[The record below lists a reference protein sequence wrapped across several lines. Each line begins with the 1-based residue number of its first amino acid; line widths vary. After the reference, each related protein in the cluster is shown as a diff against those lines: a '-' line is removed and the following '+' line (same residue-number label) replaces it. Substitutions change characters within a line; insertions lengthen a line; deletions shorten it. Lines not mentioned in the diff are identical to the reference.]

1 MFCRNCGKDIV
12 GTPKVCANCGS
23 HPVNA
28 TSFCRYC
35 GGITSDQDVMCQK
48 CGSAVRTFTK
58 AGKASGKAEQ
68 GWSTKTK
75 RRLIVAAA
83 IFVVVYA
90 VLALPARIVLKP
102 LQSALSG
109 FVLSTIGYTS
119 IPLQS
124 ISANPGNIPMV
135 AYNDR
140 AENVARFA
148 VDQTQQL
155 TINAKYTKNTST
167 GSGISKDVTNNCT
180 FQSSDEQIAK
190 VTSTGLVK
198 GIALGT
204 ANIKVSYTAIPG
216 SDDLFSASKGKL
228 PITITIPVPVTVR

>member
-48 CGSAVRTFTK
+48 CGSAIRTFTK

-68 GWSTKTK
+68 GWSTKAK
-75 RRLIVAAA
+75 RRLIVAAL

-90 VLALPARIVLKP
+90 VLALPTRIVLKP
-102 LQSALSG
+102 LQSALSD

-119 IPLQS
+119 IPLHS
-124 ISANPGNIPMV
+124 LSVKPYNIPMPV
-135 AYNDR
+135 YNQGQD
-140 AENVARFA
+140 NIARFA
-148 VDQTQQL
+148 VNQTQQL
-155 TINAKYTKNTST
+155 TINAEYMKTTST
-167 GSGISKDVTNNCT
+167 GSGTTKVVTNNCT
-180 FQSSDEQIAK
+180 FQSSNEQIAT
-190 VTSTGLVK
+190 VTSAGLVQ
-198 GIALGT
+198 GVAPGT

-216 SDDLFSASKGKL
+216 SADFLSASKGKL
-228 PITITIPVPVTVR
+228 PITITISVPVTVR